1 MISSTS
7 DDQGLNAAPYLI
19 EDHIKER
26 LVFKLIYL

>member
-26 LVFKLIYL
+26 LVFI